1 MPNYKIKYMFD
12 WGSGACLWSCNKEA
26 KEKFGDYPIE
36 DLEKLPVSAEL
47 RNELEYL
54 IPEHDKALNWD
65 DPGGDL
71 LWNVQQVTQ
80 FKQRAAQAYEQLV
93 PELGSDFQAEFKE
106 SWLI

>member
-12 WGSGACLWSCNKEA
+12 WGSGVCLWSSNDEA

-47 RNELEYL
+47 RRELEHL
-54 IPEHDKALNWD
+54 ITEHDKALNWD

-71 LWNVQQVTQ
+71 LWNDQQIAD

-93 PELGSDFQAEFKE
+93 RELGSDFEVEFKE
-106 SWLI
+106 NWLI

>member
-1 MPNYKIKYMFD
+1 MPYYRIKYMFD
-12 WGSGACLWSCNKEA
+12 WGSGVCLWSDNSEA

-47 RNELEYL
+47 REELEYL
-54 IPEHDKALNWD
+54 ITEHDKALNWE

-93 PELGSDFQAEFKE
+93 HELGSDFDVEFNE